1 MKLRFSIHYRTEWGQ
16 QLMAVLSY
24 RYLDGSE
31 RSSRV
36 PLLTQDGECWQA
48 ETSVVESRRTPITSF
63 SYIYIVADGDGEEL
77 RREWSQVPRTFAF
90 DPSKTYVLNDQWR
103 DLPLAAHLYT
113 AAYGVTTHRDDSQ
126 IDNPLPLF
134 RKTLL
139 FRVAAPQLQAGQEVA

>member
-63 SYIYIVADGDGEEL
+63 SGVICLWRHISIL
-77 RREWSQVPRTFAF
+77 RPM
-90 DPSKTYVLNDQWR
+90 
-103 DLPLAAHLYT
+103 
-113 AAYGVTTHRDDSQ
+113 G
-126 IDNPLPLF
+126 
-134 RKTLL
+134 
-139 FRVAAPQLQAGQEVA
+139 